1 MKANIIGR
9 VLDNYR
15 IVQNIGRGGMGFVFK
30 ALNIKLNKIV
40 ALKMINP
47 ALAMNEN
54 FMHRFEAE
62 AKTLAKLENPNI
74 VRIYDLRVES
84 DYCYIVMEY
93 VEGITMGR
101 LIKEKGAIPWPQA
114 FKLFK
119 QMLSAIEHAHK
130 EEIIHRDIKPNN
142 ILITR
147 QGLVKITD
155 FGLAK
160 NMAEFGVT
168 QSATTGGTLFYM
180 SPEQVKGL
188 VYTDKRS
195 DVYALGFTFYEM
207 LTGKTPFEPEHTD
220 FDIREAIIRK
230 KFPPPHQL
238 NNKIPLRLSRIVEKA
253 IEKNP
258 DDRFQSVSEFTKALL
273 EFEKNE
279 EAKRKKAEAAKRA
292 EKAEIE
298 QPVVEQAEPVGQK
311 IEPVME
317 KKTTWF
323 GRKSVAAV
331 ATLAGIL
338 VIAYFFFLQKPSD
351 PFAETLPAATLAITS
366 IPNRAMVFVNEDS
379 VGQTPLD
386 KIAVKEGTVSVEIR
400 KENYFARDTSF
411 SVAKDGNSK
420 VHLQLQPAALVS
432 FQIEPVDALLE
443 INGQKIANRHWA
455 GLPLTVGQHQ
465 LRLTHPQ
472 YQDTL
477 RLNVEAIQGLNETI
491 QLALNAPL
499 ESAQKDFGEL
509 TVRSLPVG
517 ASIYI
522 DGKYVNR
529 TPFTMKNLSA
539 GNYEL
544 SLRMEGFVDSSEPV
558 RIESNQ
564 TLTLEKMLVP
574 RSGTLVITSNPP
586 GAAVWIDIREWN
598 MLTPCTVPDLES
610 GMQEIVLRKEGY
622 ADHKTTVE
630 IRANETIALNEE
642 LIPLLGL
649 LTIHAVPWG
658 TIFVNDKLIN
668 RDTNIKQQLEL
679 AVGEHRVRVEHP
691 TFGIYEKAV
700 QVENKKITQL
710 NVDFNKT
717 HKVKV
722 TAIDAQGGPIWAD
735 ILIDGRPIGD
745 QTPKELQL
753 RTGTYTISVARNG
766 YTLEDGPRQVVIDDS
781 VNDPLQF
788 VLRKMNQ

>member
-1 MKANIIGR
+1 MKANIIGK

-47 ALAMNEN
+47 TLAMNEN

-74 VRIYDLRVES
+74 VRIYDLRVEA

-93 VEGITMGR
+93 VEGITLGR

-168 QSATTGGTLFYM
+168 QSAATGGTLFYM

-195 DVYALGFTFYEM
+195 DIYALGFTFYEM

-238 NNKIPLRLSRIVEKA
+238 NNKVPLPLSRIVEKA

-273 EFEKNE
+273 EFEKTE
-279 EAKRKKAEAAKRA
+279 QAKRKKAQAAKQA
-292 EKAEIE
+292 EKAEKE
-298 QPVVEQAEPVGQK
+298 PPVVEQSVTEVQSVQPALPKTSTGFQGKK
-311 IEPVME
+311 I
-317 KKTTWF
+317 TAI
-323 GRKSVAAV
+323 AALV
-331 ATLAGIL
+331 GIL
-338 VIAYFFFLQKPSD
+338 IIVSFFFLRELSVPRED
-351 PFAETLPAATLAITS
+351 ILPMATLSITS
-366 IPNRAMVFVNEDS
+366 IPNRAVVFVNGDS
-379 VGQTPLD
+379 VGQTPQD
-386 KIAVKEGTVSVEIR
+386 KIAVNEGRVFIEIR
-400 KENYFARDTSF
+400 KENYFTRDTSF
-411 SVAKDGNSK
+411 FVSK
-420 VHLQLQPAALVS
+420 GEKNRVHLQLQPAALVS
-432 FQIEPVDALLE
+432 FQIEPSDALLE
-443 INGQKIANRHWA
+443 INGQKIPNRSWA
-455 GLPLTVGQHQ
+455 KLPLTVGEHQ
-465 LRLTHPQ
+465 LRLTHPR

-477 RLNVEAIQGLNETI
+477 RLNFEAIQGINETI
-491 QLALNAPL
+491 QLTLKVP
-499 ESAQKDFGEL
+499 SDYVQKEFGEL
-509 TVRSLPVG
+509 TVRSIPSG
-517 ASIYI
+517 ASIFI
-522 DGKYVNR
+522 DGKYINR
-529 TPFTMKNLSA
+529 TPFTLKNLSA
-539 GNYEL
+539 GDYEL
-544 SLRMEGFVDSSEPV
+544 SLRMEGFVDSDELV

-564 TLTLEKMLVP
+564 TVTLEKMLIP
-574 RSGTLVITSNPP
+574 RSGTLVITSTPP
-586 GAAVWIDIREWN
+586 GAAVWIDNREWS
-598 MLTPCTVPDLES
+598 LPTPCTVSDLEP
-610 GMQEIVLRKEGY
+610 GKKEIVLRKDGF
-622 ADHKTTVE
+622 ADLLTTVE
-630 IRANETIALNEE
+630 IRSNKTVTLNGQ
-642 LIPLLGL
+642 LVPLSGL

-658 TIFVNDKLIN
+658 TVFVDDKLIN

-679 AVGEHRVRVEHP
+679 TVGEHKVRVEHP
-691 TFGIYEKAV
+691 TYGIYEKVV
-700 QVENKKITQL
+700 QVRNNTITQI

-717 HKVKV
+717 HKLKV

-788 VLRKMNQ
+788 VLRKMSQ